1 MCTAST
7 PHRIRADLEGQLVSE
22 EVGKRVS
29 QLVEERVSAVM
40 QSEGVR
46 RELAGRLERE
56 RTAIGEQVC
65 RGAGWVGEVSGGA
78 DMPGEVGAAVERKSS
93 PEP

>member
-1 MCTAST
+1 MGGQ
-7 PHRIRADLEGQLVSE
+7 EGE
-22 EVGKRVS
+22 GGG
-29 QLVEERVSAVM
+29 AG
-40 QSEGVR
+40 SEGVR
-46 RELAGRLERE
+46 CDLAARLERE

-65 RGAGWVGEVSGGA
+65 GGAGWVGEVSGGA